1 MSTSSDNNNNTR
13 KPSKIQYN
21 TNSSSVIQKIKDFQ
35 TKYPNQNITY
45 EIIKSFIT
53 EIENENKNKP
63 QIQNKSKSKIDAERQ
78 RQAHQ
83 DFCDA
88 FDF

>member
-1 MSTSSDNNNNTR
+1 MSSSSNNTM
-13 KPSKIQYN
+13 KNSKIKYN
-21 TNSSSVIQKIKDFQ
+21 TDANSVIQKIKEFQ
-35 TKYPNQNITY
+35 NKYPNQNITY
-45 EIIKSFIT
+45 DIIKSFIQ
-53 EIENENKNKP
+53 ESENEAKNKP
-63 QIQNKSKSKIDAERQ
+63 HIQNKSKNKIDAERL